1 MRSSCT
7 CTAAARATN
16 FSGFPRISDSV
27 ASARRRVGI
36 SYSFRI
42 WERINWMNARTRRVL
57 TELLD
62 QVQQS
67 YPIDPAR
74 VHLMGMSMGGGGSL
88 TYTMYHKYRVRSD
101 S

>member
-1 MRSSCT
+1 
-7 CTAAARATN
+7 
-16 FSGFPRISDSV
+16 
-27 ASARRRVGI
+27 
-36 SYSFRI
+36 
-42 WERINWMNARTRRVL
+42 MNARTRRVL

-88 TYTMYHKYRVRSD
+88 TYTMYHKNRVRSD